1 MSAPLPCGQ
10 RLAPT
15 DQPYHSVMRCCL
27 LLFCCIFG
35 LSAATP
41 GEGGVA
47 IGDAV
52 LRPIIS
58 EKEHNANLAIE
69 SFERDHAVIRQLPF
83 EQRRAKEQRMESSL
97 QRLVD
102 LATDTKSENKA
113 LYLLAYWRFSY
124 ADGKGTEPLLD
135 RIGRNP
141 YPGFKNPA
149 DTLRV
154 QLYLRQ
160 GRLAEA
166 RALADR
172 LALSVPEFAGLQ
184 TLCAFYERI
193 GQAAPRTAGQPL
205 GDSPADPA
213 TRPEPW
219 LLYHF
224 TGALDTTQREVL
236 GNLLDELKSSDYA
249 GVVRVVVVAEG
260 SNPLAL
266 KGIINELPGGDR
278 VDLLWSNPG
287 TNGDAAAWRKAWGFP
302 TIPASV
308 LLGPDRH
315 IVAVEPTIADLRVII
330 GKKRAPATTNS
341 GTPRSP
347 KGG

>member
-1 MSAPLPCGQ
+1 MARSD
-10 RLAPT
+10 RR
-15 DQPYHSVMRCCL
+15 YHSTMRWCL
-27 LLFCCIFG
+27 LLLGCVFG
-35 LSAATP
+35 LFAAIP

-69 SFERDHAVIRQLPF
+69 AFERDHATIRQLPF
-83 EQRRAKEQRMESSL
+83 EQRRAREQRMESSL
-97 QRLVD
+97 QRLID
-102 LATDTKSENKA
+102 LASDTKAENKA
-113 LYLLAYWRFSY
+113 LYLMAHWRFSY
-124 ADGKGTEPLLD
+124 VDGKGTEPLLD
-135 RIGRNP
+135 RITRNP

-149 DTLRV
+149 DALRV

-160 GRLAEA
+160 GRLGEA

-172 LALSVPEFAGLQ
+172 LAQSVPEFAGLQ

-193 GQAAPRTAGQPL
+193 GQPAPRTAGQPL

-224 TGALDTTQREVL
+224 TGALDATQREVL
-236 GNLLDELKSSDYA
+236 GTLLNELKSPAYA

-266 KGIINELPGGDR
+266 KGILNELPGGDQI
-278 VDLLWSNPG
+278 DLLWSNPG
-287 TNGDAAAWRKAWGFP
+287 ATGDAAAWRTAWGFP
-302 TIPASV
+302 SVPTSV

-315 IVAVEPTIADLRVII
+315 IVAIEPTITDLRVII
-330 GKKRAPATTNS
+330 GKKRAPTTNP
-341 GTPRSP
+341 GTSRSP